1 MRWSVFFLCLGCV
14 LCVMAGGLVALTL
27 AGNIS
32 PWFLL
37 VILTFPGIVAWV
49 FLIAA
54 TLLMTERT
62 DDDA

>member
-1 MRWSVFFLCLGCV
+1 MRWSVFFLCLGCMLSV
-14 LCVMAGGLVALTL
+14 GAGGILALVL
-27 AGNIS
+27 AGKIS

-54 TLLMTERT
+54 TLLMTEKVGR
-62 DDDA
+62 DD

>member
-1 MRWSVFFLCLGCV
+1 MRWSVFFLSLGFV
-14 LCVMAGGLVALTL
+14 LSIGAGGILALVL
-27 AGNIS
+27 AGKIS

-54 TLLMTERT
+54 TLLMTEKVGR
-62 DDDA
+62 DD